1 MRTLRLIVVTVAGL
15 AASVTL
21 LAFSDIKDLKLADGH
36 DTVNKIAAPLF
47 DAGTVALNF
56 STDATF
62 DRAAKI
68 VRRMSSSMFTR
79 GPEYT
84 LDKGVDIAKL
94 FNEALGTESTAMGFK
109 AGAGTDGWKVSSTIK
124 DIYMESRQIP
134 YGPTLFYGYMDVAVQ
149 LTGPRGNAQSKRLH
163 FHNYFGAYNAGLGRK
178 DEASEALAHLLVESA
193 QELTARLNREF
204 FHAPTHRDI
213 AARLKTLESGVTG
226 HENDLH
232 MVGLSNSAAAVP
244 VLIAAIPKDTSES
257 RRASMI
263 DALARLGSADA
274 VKFLAGRYATED
286 EDCRWYSLKAMD
298 YIGGTAALAVV
309 KELGAKD
316 KDGGPKRLAERI
328 LSPIKP

>member
-1 MRTLRLIVVTVAGL
+1 MKKLILVGTFVCVAP
-15 AASVTL
+15 AL

-36 DTVNKIAAPLF
+36 DNVNKIAAPLF
-47 DAGTVALNF
+47 DAGAIALNF

-62 DRAAKI
+62 DRSAKI

-94 FNEALGTESTAMGFK
+94 FNEALGSESVAMGFK
-109 AGAGTDGWKVSSTIK
+109 AGTGADGWKMSSTIK

-149 LTGPRGNAQSKRLH
+149 VTPPRGTAQSKRLR

-193 QELTARLNREF
+193 QEMTARLNRES
-204 FHAPTHRDI
+204 FHAPTHRDV
-213 AARLKTLESGVTG
+213 AAHLKTIESGVTG

-232 MVGLSNSAAAVP
+232 LVGLSNSAGAVP

-257 RRASMI
+257 RRAAMI

-274 VKFLAGRYATED
+274 VKFLAGRYAAED

-298 YIGGTAALAVV
+298 YIGGTEALALV
-309 KELGAKD
+309 KDLGAKD
-316 KDGGPKRLAERI
+316 KDGGPKRLADRI
-328 LSPIKP
+328 LSPVKP